1 MPDRGAIARKVGFH
15 SGGFALGL
23 KHATESDHLTAV
35 ATLATKQWSLSQI
48 VRQGIAWGLGHSLML
63 LGIGCLV
70 LALGQAIPPWFAQ
83 ALECT
88 VGAMLI
94 VLGAD
99 VLRRVLMTRRIYIP
113 VSVDEPRSALALR
126 PLVVGMVHG
135 MAGSAALIVLSLG
148 AMRSRGQALVYIV
161 TFGIGSI
168 AGMAALSAAM
178 AGPLRLSAKWLGEGH
193 KLVMAAIGAF
203 SCILG
208 TVIVYRIA
216 IAG

>member
-1 MPDRGAIARKVGFH
+1 VTPLAVLSI
-15 SGGFALGL
+15 GFALGL

-70 LALGQAIPPWFAQ
+70 LALGQAMPPWLAQ

-99 VLRRVLMTRRIYIP
+99 VLRREFVSRRVPIRVP
-113 VSVDEPRSALALR
+113 AHELKSAPALR
-126 PLVVGMVHG
+126 ALVVGMVHG